1 MSETYT
7 WATLDNSDIL
17 SIRESADRSYYTLS
31 KTGDAGINF
40 AAPSGRYE
48 KVVKTWEV
56 DGIYGDDEALSNGYY
71 CWKTGVY
78 GYKSGYITKLKIYFA
93 DIASTNTAAIGG
105 LALGFCRGLEVE
117 LITKASTI
125 LERNADEDSIT
136 FLVDGD
142 YYIDASILEDNKNG
156 LLILPVR
163 SSDLNNSLLEPGDK
177 GGVFAFINSWKTVA
191 EELQPRVISRTRSI
205 FDAGSSLLNNKDSGY
220 ESSAKDNSLKMEVT
234 FSVDGISDHLD
245 EAGNFNTYHLAPST
259 ISGLNSVKYYAPIP
273 KSKLNPINYEFT
285 KIYISHE
292 SLSLNNEIDLIGKS
306 IELIQIPID
315 TGNNWKSDEPAKN
328 TFSTNVV
335 MKIGFGE
342 EPTEEFQQD
351 FSLAIKRADGR
362 EVTWNINFTKNKP
375 VYTGGGITI
384 KIYNLEASSTA
395 KAAVR
400 AYGSED
406 SSSPDKIYKDT
417 TTYSITP
424 NIRVV
429 FDFDGRAQFMEMLY
443 RKISALN

>member
-7 WATLDNSDIL
+7 WATLDNSDSF
-17 SIRESADRSYYTLS
+17 SIRESADKSYYTLS

-40 AAPSGRYE
+40 AAPFGRYE
-48 KVVKTWEV
+48 RLVKTWEL
-56 DGIYGDDEALSNGYY
+56 DGIYENEVALSNGYY

-78 GYKSGYITKLKIYFA
+78 GYKTGYITKLKIYFA

-105 LALGFCRGLEVE
+105 LALGFCRTEDVE

-125 LERNADEDSIT
+125 LERNSEENSIT
-136 FLVDGD
+136 FLVDDD
-142 YYIDASILEDNKNG
+142 YYIDASILADNKNG

-177 GGVFAFINSWKTVA
+177 GKVFTFINSWKGVA
-191 EELQPRVISRTRSI
+191 DELQPRVISRKRSI
-205 FDAGSSLLNNKDSGY
+205 FDAGSSLLNNNSSGN

-234 FSVDGISDHLD
+234 FSVDGLSDHLD
-245 EAGNFNTYHLAPST
+245 EDGNFNTYHLNPST

-273 KSKLNPINYEFT
+273 KSKSNPLNYEFS

-292 SLSLNNEIDLIGKS
+292 SLSLNNEIDIIGKA

-315 TGNNWKSDEPAKN
+315 TGNNWKSTPAGS
-328 TFSTNVV
+328 TFSSNVV
-335 MKIGFGE
+335 IKIGFGE
-342 EPTEEFQQD
+342 SPTELFEQD
-351 FSLAIKRADGR
+351 FSLAIKQADGH
-362 EVTWNINFTKNKP
+362 EVIWDINFTKNKP
-375 VYTGGGITI
+375 IYTGGGITI
-384 KIYNLEASSTA
+384 MVYNLAGTSAS

-400 AYGSED
+400 AYGSES

-417 TTYSITP
+417 TAYPITP

-443 RKISALN
+443 RKILA

>member
-1 MSETYT
+1 MSDTYK

-56 DGIYGDDEALSNGYY
+56 DGIYGDDEELQYGYY

-78 GYKSGYITKLKIYFA
+78 GYKTGYITKLKIYFA
-93 DIASTNTAAIGG
+93 DIASTNTTEIGG
-105 LALGFCRGLEVE
+105 LALGFCRTEEVE

-125 LERNADEDSIT
+125 LERNADENSIT

-177 GGVFAFINSWKTVA
+177 GGVFTFINSWKTAA

-205 FDAGSSLLNNKDSGY
+205 FDAGSSLLNSNSSAS
-220 ESSAKDNSLKMEVT
+220 ESNAKDNSLKMEVT

-259 ISGLNSVKYYAPIP
+259 ISGLNSIKYYAPIP
-273 KSKLNPINYEFT
+273 KSKSNPINYEFT

-315 TGNNWKSDEPAKN
+315 TGNDWKSTPANN
-328 TFSTNVV
+328 TFTSNVV
-335 MKIGFGE
+335 IKIGFGE
-342 EPTEEFQQD
+342 TPTELFQQD
-351 FSLAIKRADGR
+351 FSLAIKRANGH
-362 EVTWNINFTKNKP
+362 EVIWNINFTKNKP

-384 KIYNLEASSTA
+384 MVYNLAGSSTA

-400 AYGSED
+400 AYGSEN
-406 SSSPDKIYKDT
+406 SSSSDKIYKDT
-417 TTYSITP
+417 TAYSITP

-443 RKISALN
+443 RKISALS